1 MILFLKLVW
10 LSVISSDGV
19 GVYMV
24 RLWLDKG
31 EIVVSEAMVSC
42 AVVESLKVEDGESF
56 VMLYDRGSI
65 MMLLNIPVSVFV
77 LKVEDAVVEMV
88 AEEGSVVSVVAG
100 MESLLAS
107 VPIISVSTKYNKAL
121 YLSLACW

>member
-1 MILFLKLVW
+1 
-10 LSVISSDGV
+10 
-19 GVYMV
+19 MV

-56 VMLYDRGSI
+56 VMLYDKGSI

-77 LKVEDAVVEMV
+77 VKVEDAVVEML
-88 AEEGSVVSVVAG
+88 AEECSVVFVMLEGVMAG
-100 MESLLAS
+100 VESLLTS
-107 VPIISVSTKYNKAL
+107 VPIIAVSTKYNSK
-121 YLSLACW
+121 